1 MHRTFV
7 WPGGFQNSVLEAAK
21 DKKVR
26 SLWITGPSPGLQEK
40 LVRIPGLQPARIL
53 CPEISDDTDTLSKPT
68 LELVAEAILPGDVRY
83 VVVCGQPNDV
93 PLHFERDQG
102 STPESE
108 SSYRQMVRR
117 IAARLDRQQR
127 VQNRIRT
134 QLEQIR
140 TIPGVAC
147 ALKSCAVRLYG
158 MFYIPESDTFLV
170 YDHAKDL
177 FAPIG
182 EA

>member
-1 MHRTFV
+1 MHRILG
-7 WPGGFQNSVLEAAK
+7 WPSGSLNSVLEAEN
-21 DKKVR
+21 DKNIR

-40 LVRIPGLQPARIL
+40 LVRMPGLQPARIL

-68 LELVAEAILPGDVRY
+68 LELVAEVILSGDVRY

-93 PLHFERDQG
+93 PLHFEGDQG
-102 STPESE
+102 ATPKSE

-117 IAARLDRQQR
+117 IATRLDRQQR

-134 QLEQIR
+134 QMEQIR
-140 TIPGVAC
+140 SIPGVAC
-147 ALKSCAVRLYG
+147 VLTSCAVSLYG
-158 MFYIPESDTFLV
+158 MFYIPVSDTFLV

-177 FAPIG
+177 FAPIV